1 MFGKTL
7 FLLLSLTP
15 FFTFSQVNIINRSL
29 TDSSLRIAYIGVDNF
44 LELKGMKIS
53 DDVKVISSQGNVT
66 KTNTNFTLRVPFCDS
81 IFITV
86 QKKGR
91 QILKEKF
98 KCDQLYDPILQL
110 GAIKDSVASV
120 KEILINPF
128 LRFFRENCFYKKQF
142 MITNFTAVFI
152 SQELDSLNTY
162 AVGNLLTS
170 EQKEL
175 IKKLKTGDKT
185 LFDQIYALGPDSRR
199 RKLSPFTIT
208 IK

>member
-1 MFGKTL
+1 
-7 FLLLSLTP
+7 
-15 FFTFSQVNIINRSL
+15 
-29 TDSSLRIAYIGVDNF
+29 
-44 LELKGMKIS
+44 
-53 DDVKVISSQGNVT
+53 
-66 KTNTNFTLRVPFCDS
+66 
-81 IFITV
+81 
-86 QKKGR
+86 
-91 QILKEKF
+91 
-98 KCDQLYDPILQL
+98 
-110 GAIKDSVASV
+110 
-120 KEILINPF
+120 
-128 LRFFRENCFYKKQF
+128 